1 MPNVHLFY
9 FKERDMKKFIAWWWM
24 WCLPVLAYAQE
35 NYTVK
40 NVSYQPGQKLFVGLA
55 ETDLGAPIRF
65 QVTDPEGKAVAG
77 VPVTFEIIEKPG
89 KAHGEALGKKIVE
102 TNTDGIAEN
111 SFTLGDAAGDYI
123 IIARVERM
131 TGDTPHVVVRAQR
144 TMWWLFVVIGL
155 FGGLGIF
162 LYGMGLGSGGL
173 QKVAGDRLRGI
184 LSALTTNRFLGLL
197 VGIVITGIVQS
208 SSATSVMVVGLV
220 SSALMTL
227 QQAIGVLM
235 GAHIGTTITVQL
247 IAFNVSDYALLLVG
261 AGFLITILTK
271 RKFYIYIGEI
281 ILGFGFIFFGMAVMS
296 QAIAP
301 MKAMPL
307 FVEWLRISGQNPL
320 LGILASAVFTG
331 IVQSS
336 GATIGL
342 CVVLASEGLLSLQS
356 AMPLVF
362 GANIGTCVT
371 ALLSAL
377 GASTNGK
384 RTALA
389 HTLFSVI
396 GVILFT
402 PFLAPFETLI
412 TNVTHWMGSDS
423 IPRQI
428 ANGHMMFNIMT
439 AAILI
444 SFVPLTAKLVEK
456 LVPEKAEGEGFRPK
470 YLNNAYLETPDI
482 ALQQAQLE
490 EGRLVEIIKEMYSE
504 ILNLYQPDNE
514 LRLAKVRD
522 LMKNVNMLE
531 NEIRRYLTR
540 LSQKS
545 ISLSQSRRLMRLL
558 LTIDDLRHISERIG
572 LAIAEQSERFVD
584 NKWKFSNEGEKEL
597 GQFYSQ
603 IKERLDKALNALMK
617 ENKEVAQEIINTKHC
632 VSEQEVK
639 LRAAHMSRMAKGG
652 EDTLNSSNTH
662 LDLLAILKRI
672 DSFCV
677 KMSHEIIEQF
687 QF

>member
-1 MPNVHLFY
+1 
-9 FKERDMKKFIAWWWM
+9 MKKFIAWWWM
-24 WCLPVLAYAQE
+24 FCLPVMAYAQE
-35 NYTVK
+35 NYILK

-55 ETDLGAPIRF
+55 ESDLGAPIKF
-65 QVTDPEGKAVAG
+65 QLTDAEGKAMTG
-77 VPVTFEIIEKPG
+77 VPVIFEIIEKPS
-89 KAHGEALGKKIVE
+89 KAKGEALGKKVVE
-102 TNTDGIAEN
+102 TNAEGIAEN
-111 SFTLGDAAGDYI
+111 TFVLGDAAGDYI
-123 IIARVERM
+123 IIARAEKM

-144 TMWWLFVVIGL
+144 TMWWLFLAIGL

-184 LSALTTNRFLGLL
+184 LSALTSNRFLGLL
-197 VGIVITGIVQS
+197 VGIVITAIVQS

-247 IAFNVSDYALLLVG
+247 IAFNVSDYSLLLVG
-261 AGFLITILTK
+261 AGFLMTILTK
-271 RKFYIYIGEI
+271 RKLYIYIGEI

-296 QAIAP
+296 QSITP
-301 MKAMPL
+301 LKSMPT
-307 FVEWLRISGQNPL
+307 FVAWLIEFGKSPL
-320 LGILASAVFTG
+320 LGILASTVFTA
-331 IVQSS
+331 IIQSS

-342 CVVLASEGLLSLQS
+342 CVVLASEGLLTLQS

-362 GANIGTCVT
+362 GANIGTCAT

-384 RTALA
+384 RTAVA

-396 GVILFT
+396 GVVLFT
-402 PFLAPFETLI
+402 PFLIPFETMI
-412 TNVTHWMGSDS
+412 TNVTDWMGSDS

-439 AAILI
+439 AALLI
-444 SFVPLTAKLVEK
+444 AFVPLTAKLVMK
-456 LVPEKAEGEGFRPK
+456 LVPEKAESEEFRPK
-470 YLNNAYLETPDI
+470 YLNNSYLETPDI

-490 EGRLVEIIKEMYSE
+490 EGRLMDMIKDMYTDV
-504 ILNLYQPDNE
+504 LNLYKPDNE
-514 LRLAKVRD
+514 TLLAHIREH
-522 LMKNVNMLE
+522 MKNVNMLE
-531 NEIRRYLTR
+531 NAIRRYLTR

-545 ISLSQSRRLMRLL
+545 ISLTQSKRLMRLL

-572 LAIAEQSERFVD
+572 LAVAEQAERFVD
-584 NKWKFSNEGEKEL
+584 NKWKFSSEGEKEL
-597 GQFYSQ
+597 IQFYAV
-603 IKERLDKALNALMK
+603 IKERLDKTLEALRK
-617 ENKEVAQEIINTKHC
+617 EDKQVAQAIIDTKHGI
-632 VSEQEVK
+632 SEQEVK
-639 LRAAHMSRMAKGG
+639 LRAAHMTRMAKGG

-662 LDLLAILKRI
+662 LDLLAIMKRI

-677 KMSHEIIEQF
+677 KMSHEIVEQY
-687 QF
+687 QL

>member
-1 MPNVHLFY
+1 MLTYAFFIEEWN
-9 FKERDMKKFIAWWWM
+9 MKKIIAWWWIV
-24 WCLPVLAYAQE
+24 CLPVLAFAQE
-35 NYTVK
+35 THIVK
-40 NVSYQPGQKLFVGLA
+40 NVSYQPGQKLFVGLT
-55 ETDLGAPIRF
+55 ETDLGAPIKF
-65 QVTDPEGKAVAG
+65 QVTDGRGNPLAG

-89 KAHGEALGKKIVE
+89 KAHGEALGKRVAE
-102 TNTDGIAEN
+102 TNVEGIAEN
-111 SFTLGDAAGDYI
+111 TFTLGDAPGDYI
-123 IIARVERM
+123 VIARTEKM
-131 TGDTPHVVVRAQR
+131 TGDTPHVLIRAQR
-144 TMWWLFVVIGL
+144 TMWWLFLAIGL

-184 LSALTTNRFLGLL
+184 LSALTSNRFLGLV
-197 VGIVITGIVQS
+197 VGIVITAIVQS

-247 IAFNVSDYALLLVG
+247 IAFNVSDYSLLLVG
-261 AGFLITILTK
+261 AGFLMTILTK
-271 RKFYIYIGEI
+271 RKFYIYLGEI

-301 MKAMPL
+301 LKSMPT
-307 FVEWLRISGQNPL
+307 FIGWLIEFGKSPA
-320 LGILASAVFTG
+320 LGILASAVFTA
-331 IVQSS
+331 IIQSS

-371 ALLSAL
+371 ALLAAL
-377 GASTNGK
+377 GASTNGR

-396 GVILFT
+396 GVVIFT
-402 PFLAPFETLI
+402 PFLVPFEALI
-412 TNVTHWMGSDS
+412 TSVTHWMGTDS

-439 AAILI
+439 AGILI
-444 SFVPLTAKLVEK
+444 SFVPLTAKLVTK
-456 LVPEKAEGEGFRPK
+456 IIPEKAEGEEFKPK

-490 EGRLVEIIKEMYSE
+490 EGRLVDIIKLMYAE
-504 ILNLYQPDNE
+504 ALNLYKPDNE

-522 LMKNVNMLE
+522 QMKNVNMLE
-531 NEIRRYLTR
+531 NAIRRYLTR

-545 ISLSQSRRLMRLL
+545 ISLTQSKRLMRIL
-558 LTIDDLRHISERIG
+558 LTIDDLRTISERIG

-584 NKWKFSNEGEKEL
+584 NKWKFSSEGEKEL
-597 GQFYSQ
+597 SQFYELVKTR
-603 IKERLDKALNALMK
+603 IDKTMDALMK
-617 ENKEVAQEIINTKHC
+617 EDKLMAQEIVDTKHAT
-632 VSEQEVK
+632 SEQEVK
-639 LRAAHMSRMAKGG
+639 LRAVHMMRMTKGG
-652 EDTLNSSNTH
+652 EDTLNTSNTH

-677 KMSHEIIEQF
+677 KISHEIVEQY
-687 QF
+687 QY